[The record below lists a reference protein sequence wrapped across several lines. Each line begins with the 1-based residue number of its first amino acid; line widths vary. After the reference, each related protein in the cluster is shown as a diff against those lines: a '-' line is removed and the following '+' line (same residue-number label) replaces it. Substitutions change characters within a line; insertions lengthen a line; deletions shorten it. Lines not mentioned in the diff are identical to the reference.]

1 LNRMLSSIPAFR
13 RKASACPFLL
23 AFVLAGSNFLLA
35 AKSISP
41 PQIAELDTEA
51 AAKLLIHV
59 AKPAYP
65 AVAKVN
71 FVQGDVMLRIKVTPT
86 GHVYEAHIVDGEPIL
101 AVAALGA
108 VRKWLYRPYHSPQGP
123 APFLT
128 LVVVKFNLHPHHFR
142 DRLPSNAANYFEK
155 QIRLPEVIS
164 RPQQEE
170 SPRSIPMK
178 VLVGSK
184 GEVLDATSPNLLGPE
199 VELARKNLRL
209 WKFRP
214 ARWGAI
220 AVPWYLTVSVP
231 IERAALNVVAN
242 SAKH

>member
-1 LNRMLSSIPAFR
+1 MLSSIPAFR
-13 RKASACPFLL
+13 RKASACSFLL
-23 AFVLAGSNFLLA
+23 AFVLAGSNVRLA
-35 AKSISP
+35 AKSASH
-41 PQIAELDTEA
+41 PQITELDTKA

-71 FVQGDVMLRIKVTPT
+71 FVQGNVMLRIKVTPT
-86 GHVYEAHIVDGEPIL
+86 GHVVEAHVQDGEPIL
-101 AVAALGA
+101 AVAALKA
-108 VRKWLYRPYHSPQGP
+108 VRKWLYRPYHSREGP

-128 LVVVKFNLHPHHFR
+128 FVVVKFSLHPHRFR
-142 DRLPSNAANYFEK
+142 DRLPTGAANYLEK

-164 RPQQEE
+164 RPQQEG
-170 SPRSIPMK
+170 SSRSIVMK
-178 VLVGSK
+178 VLVGSNGK
-184 GEVLDATSPNLLGPE
+184 VLDATSPKTLGPE
-199 VELARKNLRL
+199 VELARKNLSL

-231 IERAALNVVAN
+231 IDRGGQNVVAN

>member
-1 LNRMLSSIPAFR
+1 MLSAIPAFR

-23 AFVLAGSNFLLA
+23 AFALAGSNVRLA
-35 AKSISP
+35 AKSVSS
-41 PQIAELDTEA
+41 PQIAELNNEA

-65 AVAKVN
+65 AIAKVN
-71 FVQGDVMLRIKVTPT
+71 FVQGDVILRIKVTPT
-86 GHVYEAHIVDGEPIL
+86 GHVDEAHVVDGEPIL
-101 AVAALGA
+101 AVAALDA
-108 VRKWLYRPYHSPQGP
+108 VRKWLYRPYHSPEGP

-128 LVVVKFNLHPHHFR
+128 FVVVKFNMHPHHFR
-142 DRLPSNAANYFEK
+142 GHLPMNAANYLEK

-164 RPQQEE
+164 RPQQAA

-184 GEVLDATSPNLLGPE
+184 GEVVDATSANALGPD

-220 AVPWYLTVSVP
+220 AVPWYVTVNVP
-231 IERAALNVVAN
+231 IECPAMNVVAN